1 MAIKFLSGQTI
12 SGTLTVS
19 GNVQGATF
27 NGLAINTTGTNNV
40 ANQIVRTQ
48 ANGYVNFGWI
58 NSISG
63 NHTGS
68 ITRITASNDAYLR
81 YVTPAQFRT
90 GVTDGFYAPSSTVSG
105 VTSVA
110 TGNGLTGG
118 TITSTGTLTMSGS
131 YTGAF
136 SVTGFTSSTTGF
148 GINYVPGATVP
159 MVILANATTYGIFY
173 REASPDHIEFKHNNA
188 VMQSFDGSGNV
199 TMAGDLTVSGGD
211 ITLGGTGRIQGVDT
225 VSASTDAANKAYVDA
240 HPGSGG
246 TVTSV
251 ATGNGLTGGTITS
264 TGTLSMSGTYSGTFQ
279 ESGAHGSSQIGCQ
292 LPAANNGANTGVVN
306 LRMWCSEPGVTWD
319 WAGFG
324 YNVTN
329 NNGSP
334 GGFGRLNT
342 AFGQAY
348 QRYGT
353 TGNMYFYNTNTSGT
367 RVTTLTLNNNGQ
379 ATFGYTVTAPTITAT
394 GVVYANGGNSN
405 TWNSHTSNTGTVTS
419 VATGSGLTG
428 GTITTT
434 GTLSLDR
441 PNSQLGAVLA
451 TYGTTAGASG
461 RVRCTA
467 PFNTNT
473 GKMFSIE
480 ITLYTSYTQHN
491 YVVSAY
497 MYSTTNQWYSPKAIY
512 TTTGTASP
520 DIYVGRDGNGKAY
533 ISIANGSYTGVLVHN
548 MTRGYQ
554 TSLADTY
561 DPWTITINSGNE
573 NSTSVAVSTVYTSA
587 NLPAYPSVGNGQI
600 DGRTSGLGISG
611 SMDATANQTGNTTF
625 TVTSNAVEAAT
636 ASTLV
641 YRNSSADINVRLLRA
656 NYQDQGTISGAIAYR
671 VNNSSDNY
679 TRYCSSSSAIRTF
692 LGVPASGDLGNYLP
706 LAGGTMTGILT
717 ANAQITANSTL
728 YLKDRITLPASGL
741 SSVSGRPGYA
751 IYQEGGSWSSP
762 FPDLCIAMHTG
773 IKFGANA
780 SYNGMRF
787 YDDYTMATQVMSVN
801 NVSDA
806 LGAGNVYVNNS
817 LQAGSSLRAPIF
829 YDSNN
834 TTYYGDFAATSNMF
848 QGYYKGKTDGWSL
861 QLGDANITRVY
872 DDDARASLVINA
884 AYYPHLYI
892 NANTSNSNLN
902 HGPVFSMTGNISGGG
917 FRRWSMGISNTNP
930 NMLTIGTYDNNTNPH
945 YGCGGDVL
953 GEATWGS
960 KFWLDSS
967 SNLQT
972 SGSMRSPI
980 FYDSNNTGY
989 YMDPAS
995 TSNLNAATFAGDIT
1009 VNGNQVFTLGGN
1021 ADVKFAVWDST
1032 TYGIGMTSGVTLGN
1046 LNDYAMT
1053 FCMNNDDDRG
1063 FWWGYNGQ
1071 SKGAGAM
1078 SLTTNGRLYVTTHVI
1093 APIYYDT
1100 NTVYYGDF
1108 AGTSNFNTLTLAGS
1122 LTVQSGSG
1130 TINGKATQ
1138 LFEHGYGSDS
1148 GTFYQT
1154 SGSFAGYSG
1163 WANYWIGNHGNGA
1176 TYYNTVDIRPF
1187 WGPPKYSRLEGGTF
1201 RGPYNYVTNETDQT
1215 IGVYLQSTTSL
1226 RAPIFY
1232 DYNNTAFYLDP
1243 STTGTS
1249 VNVAGD
1255 VVAYASS
1262 DIRFKNNITPITN
1275 ALDKL
1280 SKIGGYTFE
1289 WNEISHK
1296 ETGKKDIGVVAQE
1309 VEEILP
1315 EIVQTRSN
1323 GYKAVDYQKLTA
1335 LLIESVKE
1343 QQVIINDL
1351 KTRIETLEN
1360 N

>member
-27 NGLAINTTGTNNV
+27 NGLPIETSQTNNNV
-40 ANQIVRTQ
+40 NKIVRTTV
-48 ANGYVNFGWI
+48 NGYVNFGWI

-68 ITRITASNDAYLR
+68 ITRITASNDQYLR

-90 GVTDGFYAPSSTVSG
+90 GVTDGYYAPVSTVSG

-110 TGNGLTGG
+110 TTNGITGG
-118 TITSTGTLTMSGS
+118 TIISTGTIQVDSTVIRT
-131 YTGAF
+131 TGNQ
-136 SVTGFTSSTTGF
+136 SITGNTEFFPSST
-148 GINYVPGATVP
+148 
-159 MVILANATTYGIFY
+159 
-173 REASPDHIEFKHNNA
+173 
-188 VMQSFDGSGNV
+188 
-199 TMAGDLTVSGGD
+199 
-211 ITLGGTGRIQGVDT
+211 GTGY
-225 VSASTDAANKAYVDA
+225 STAAVELR
-240 HPGSGG
+240 S
-246 TVTSV
+246 SSS
-251 ATGNGLTGGTITS
+251 GLTGTPPRIGFHWDGVVASNIAIESNGTIVIRDNPG
-264 TGTLSMSGTYSGTFQ
+264 TGYEDFK
-279 ESGAHGSSQIGCQ
+279 A
-292 LPAANNGANTGVVN
+292 
-306 LRMWCSEPGVTWD
+306 
-319 WAGFG
+319 
-324 YNVTN
+324 
-329 NNGSP
+329 
-334 GGFGRLNT
+334 LN
-342 AFGQAY
+342 
-348 QRYGT
+348 
-353 TGNMYFYNTNTSGT
+353 
-367 RVTTLTLNNNGQ
+367 
-379 ATFGYTVTAPTITAT
+379 ITAT
-394 GVVYANGGNSN
+394 GVVYASGGNSG

-419 VATGSGLTG
+419 VATGAGLTG

-461 RVRCTA
+461 RIRCTA
-467 PFNTNT
+467 PFNTNSS
-473 GKMFSIE
+473 KMFSIE
-480 ITLYTSYTQHN
+480 VTLYSSYTQHN

-512 TTTGTASP
+512 TTTGTATP
-520 DIYVGRDGNGKAY
+520 DIIVGRDGNGKAY
-533 ISIANGSYTGVLVHN
+533 ISIANSAYTGVLVHN
-548 MTRGYQ
+548 MTRGYT
-554 TSLADTY
+554 TSLANTY
-561 DPWTITINSGNE
+561 EPWTITIDAGTENSVGVSTSQVWTSGNH
-573 NSTSVAVSTVYTSA
+573 T
-587 NLPAYPSVGNGQI
+587 P
-600 DGRTSGLGISG
+600 
-611 SMDATANQTGNTTF
+611 
-625 TVTSNAVEAAT
+625 
-636 ASTLV
+636 
-641 YRNSSADINVRLLRA
+641 
-656 NYQDQGTISGAIAYR
+656 
-671 VNNSSDNY
+671 
-679 TRYCSSSSAIRTF
+679 
-692 LGVPASGDLGNYLP
+692 GNYLP
-706 LAGGTMTGILT
+706 VANPNFTGTLQGPVLSGDVTASGDGQSNYPFRLGADYSAYMMAAAGNTWGLFWAGNSGARYGTNGNGGPGNIWSNSTNPNEFCFVGSDTTRWSVAGGTGDTWQQGNIYLSGTFIRANNNLNIQVYGQGTPVSAITIDNVGSTTFSGYTYFPNYLFHAGDTNTRIEFTTGTVTLRGDTSILLDGPVT
-717 ANAQITANSTL
+717 ANSTMTVASTLTTNGQITANSTI

-751 IYQEGGSWSSP
+751 IYQEGGAWTYP
-762 FPDLCIAMHTG
+762 YPDLCIAMHTG

-787 YDDYTMATQVMSVN
+787 YDDYTMATQVMSIN
-801 NVSDA
+801 NVSDG
-806 LGAGNVYVNNS
+806 LGAGNVYINDK
-817 LQAGSSLRAPIF
+817 LQVGTDVRAPIY
-829 YDSNN
+829 YDVND
-834 TTYYGDFAATSNMF
+834 T
-848 QGYYKGKTDGWSL
+848 
-861 QLGDANITRVY
+861 
-872 DDDARASLVINA
+872 
-884 AYYPHLYI
+884 AYYL
-892 NANTSNSNLN
+892 NA
-902 HGPVFSMTGNISGGG
+902 
-917 FRRWSMGISNTNP
+917 
-930 NMLTIGTYDNNTNPH
+930 
-945 YGCGGDVL
+945 
-953 GEATWGS
+953 
-960 KFWLDSS
+960 
-967 SNLQT
+967 
-972 SGSMRSPI
+972 
-980 FYDSNNTGY
+980 
-989 YMDPAS
+989 AS
-995 TSNLNAATFAGDIT
+995 TSNL
-1009 VNGNQVFTLGGN
+1009 
-1021 ADVKFAVWDST
+1021 
-1032 TYGIGMTSGVTLGN
+1032 
-1046 LNDYAMT
+1046 
-1053 FCMNNDDDRG
+1053 
-1063 FWWGYNGQ
+1063 
-1071 SKGAGAM
+1071 
-1078 SLTTNGRLYVTTHVI
+1078 
-1093 APIYYDT
+1093 
-1100 NTVYYGDF
+1100 
-1108 AGTSNFNTLTLAGS
+1108 NTLTLAGS

-1148 GTFYQT
+1148 GTFYQD

-1201 RGPYNYVTNETDQT
+1201 RGPYNYVTNENDQT

>member
-27 NGLAINTTGTNNV
+27 NGLAINTTGVNNV
-40 ANQIVRTQ
+40 ANQIVRTE

-63 NHTGS
+63 NHTGT

-90 GVTDGFYAPSSTVSG
+90 GVTDGYYAPVSTVSG

-118 TITSTGTLTMSGS
+118 TIISTGTLTMSGS

-136 SVTGFTSSTTGF
+136 SVTGFTTSTTGF
-148 GINYVPGATVP
+148 GINYVSGGTVP

-173 REASPDHIEFKHNNA
+173 REATPDHIEFKHNNA

-211 ITLGGTGRIQGVDT
+211 INLGGTGRIQGVDT

-251 ATGNGLTGGTITS
+251 ATGSGLTGGTITT
-264 TGTLSMSGTYSGTFQ
+264 TGTLSVDGTV
-279 ESGAHGSSQIGCQ
+279 I
-292 LPAANNGANTGVVN
+292 
-306 LRMWCSEPGVTWD
+306 R
-319 WAGFG
+319 
-324 YNVTN
+324 
-329 NNGSP
+329 
-334 GGFGRLNT
+334 
-342 AFGQAY
+342 
-348 QRYGT
+348 T
-353 TGNMYFYNTNTSGT
+353 TGNQSITGNTTFYPSSTSTSYSTAAIELMSSSSGT
-367 RVTTLTLNNNGQ
+367 GGTPPRISWHWGGVVASLITIESNGTIAVRNNPGNDYEKFK
-379 ATFGYTVTAPTITAT
+379 ASTITAT

-497 MYSTTNQWYSPKAIY
+497 MYSTTNQWYAPKAIY
-512 TTTGTASP
+512 TTTGTATP

-533 ISIANGSYTGVLVHN
+533 ISIANASYTGVLVHN

-679 TRYCSSSSAIRTF
+679 TRYCSSPSAIRTF

-1343 QQVIINDL
+1343 QQVIIDDL
-1351 KTRIETLEN
+1351 KSRIERLEKI
-1360 N
+1360 

>member
-27 NGLAINTTGTNNV
+27 NGLAINTTGVNNV
-40 ANQIVRTQ
+40 ANQIVRTE

-148 GINYVPGATVP
+148 GINYVSGATVP

-173 REASPDHIEFKHNNA
+173 REATPDHIEFKHNNA

-251 ATGNGLTGGTITS
+251 ATGSGLTGGTITT
-264 TGTLSMSGTYSGTFQ
+264 TGTLSVDGTV
-279 ESGAHGSSQIGCQ
+279 I
-292 LPAANNGANTGVVN
+292 
-306 LRMWCSEPGVTWD
+306 R
-319 WAGFG
+319 
-324 YNVTN
+324 
-329 NNGSP
+329 
-334 GGFGRLNT
+334 
-342 AFGQAY
+342 
-348 QRYGT
+348 T
-353 TGNMYFYNTNTSGT
+353 TGNQSITGNTTFYPSSTSTSYSTAAIELMSSSSGT
-367 RVTTLTLNNNGQ
+367 GGTPPRISWHWGGVVASLITIESNGTIAVRNNPGNDYEKFK
-379 ATFGYTVTAPTITAT
+379 ASTITAT

-497 MYSTTNQWYSPKAIY
+497 MYSTTNQWYAPKAIY
-512 TTTGTASP
+512 TTTGTATP

-533 ISIANGSYTGVLVHN
+533 ISIANASYTGVLVHN

-656 NYQDQGTISGAIAYR
+656 NYQDQGTISGAIAFR

-679 TRYCSSSSAIRTF
+679 TRYCSSPSAIRTF

-1343 QQVIINDL
+1343 QQVIIDDL
-1351 KTRIETLEN
+1351 KSRIERLEKI
-1360 N
+1360 

>member
-27 NGLAINTTGTNNV
+27 NGLPIETSQTNNNV
-40 ANQIVRTQ
+40 NKIVRTTV
-48 ANGYVNFGWI
+48 NGYVNFGWI

-68 ITRITASNDAYLR
+68 ITRITASNDQYLR

-90 GVTDGFYAPSSTVSG
+90 GVTDGYYAPVSTVSG

-110 TGNGLTGG
+110 TTNGITGG
-118 TITSTGTLTMSGS
+118 TIISTGTIQVDSTVIRT
-131 YTGAF
+131 TGNQ
-136 SVTGFTSSTTGF
+136 SITGNTEFFPSST
-148 GINYVPGATVP
+148 
-159 MVILANATTYGIFY
+159 
-173 REASPDHIEFKHNNA
+173 
-188 VMQSFDGSGNV
+188 
-199 TMAGDLTVSGGD
+199 
-211 ITLGGTGRIQGVDT
+211 GTGY
-225 VSASTDAANKAYVDA
+225 STAAVELR
-240 HPGSGG
+240 S
-246 TVTSV
+246 SSS
-251 ATGNGLTGGTITS
+251 GLTGTPPRIGFHWDGVVASNIAIESNGTIVIRDNPG
-264 TGTLSMSGTYSGTFQ
+264 TGYEDFK
-279 ESGAHGSSQIGCQ
+279 A
-292 LPAANNGANTGVVN
+292 
-306 LRMWCSEPGVTWD
+306 
-319 WAGFG
+319 
-324 YNVTN
+324 
-329 NNGSP
+329 
-334 GGFGRLNT
+334 LN
-342 AFGQAY
+342 
-348 QRYGT
+348 
-353 TGNMYFYNTNTSGT
+353 
-367 RVTTLTLNNNGQ
+367 
-379 ATFGYTVTAPTITAT
+379 ITAT
-394 GVVYANGGNSN
+394 GVVYASGGNSG

-419 VATGSGLTG
+419 VATGAGLTG

-467 PFNTNT
+467 PFNTNSS
-473 GKMFSIE
+473 KMFSIE
-480 ITLYTSYTQHN
+480 VTLYSSYTQHN

-512 TTTGTASP
+512 TTTGTATP
-520 DIYVGRDGNGKAY
+520 DIIVGRDGNGKAY
-533 ISIANGSYTGVLVHN
+533 ISIANSAYTGVLVHN
-548 MTRGYQ
+548 MTRGYT
-554 TSLADTY
+554 TSLANTY
-561 DPWTITINSGNE
+561 EPWTITIDAGTE
-573 NSTSVAVSTVYTSA
+573 NSTGVATSQ
-587 NLPAYPSVGNGQI
+587 VW
-600 DGRTSGLGISG
+600 TSGNH
-611 SMDATANQTGNTTF
+611 T
-625 TVTSNAVEAAT
+625 
-636 ASTLV
+636 
-641 YRNSSADINVRLLRA
+641 
-656 NYQDQGTISGAIAYR
+656 
-671 VNNSSDNY
+671 
-679 TRYCSSSSAIRTF
+679 
-692 LGVPASGDLGNYLP
+692 PGNYLP
-706 LAGGTMTGILT
+706 VANPNFTGTLQGPVLSGDVTASGDGQSNYPFRLGADYSAYMMAAAGNTWGLFWAGNSGARYGTNGNGGPGNIWSNSTNPNEFCFVGSDTTRWSVAGGTGDTWQQGNIYLSGTFIRANNNLNIQVYGQGTPVSAITIDNVGSTTFSGYTYFPNYLFHAGDTNTRIEFTTGTVTLRGDTSILLDGPVT
-717 ANAQITANSTL
+717 ANSTMTVASTLTTNGQITANSTI

-751 IYQEGGSWSSP
+751 IYQEGGAWTYP
-762 FPDLCIAMHTG
+762 YPDLCIAMHTG

-787 YDDYTMATQVMSVN
+787 YDDYTMATQVMSIN
-801 NVSDA
+801 NVSDG
-806 LGAGNVYVNNS
+806 LGAGNVYINDK
-817 LQAGSSLRAPIF
+817 LQVGTDVRAPIY
-829 YDSNN
+829 YDVND
-834 TTYYGDFAATSNMF
+834 T
-848 QGYYKGKTDGWSL
+848 
-861 QLGDANITRVY
+861 
-872 DDDARASLVINA
+872 
-884 AYYPHLYI
+884 AYYL
-892 NANTSNSNLN
+892 NA
-902 HGPVFSMTGNISGGG
+902 
-917 FRRWSMGISNTNP
+917 
-930 NMLTIGTYDNNTNPH
+930 
-945 YGCGGDVL
+945 
-953 GEATWGS
+953 
-960 KFWLDSS
+960 
-967 SNLQT
+967 
-972 SGSMRSPI
+972 
-980 FYDSNNTGY
+980 
-989 YMDPAS
+989 AS
-995 TSNLNAATFAGDIT
+995 TSNL
-1009 VNGNQVFTLGGN
+1009 
-1021 ADVKFAVWDST
+1021 
-1032 TYGIGMTSGVTLGN
+1032 
-1046 LNDYAMT
+1046 
-1053 FCMNNDDDRG
+1053 
-1063 FWWGYNGQ
+1063 
-1071 SKGAGAM
+1071 
-1078 SLTTNGRLYVTTHVI
+1078 
-1093 APIYYDT
+1093 
-1100 NTVYYGDF
+1100 
-1108 AGTSNFNTLTLAGS
+1108 NTLTLAGS

-1148 GTFYQT
+1148 GTFYQD

-1201 RGPYNYVTNETDQT
+1201 RGPYNYVTNENDQT

>member
-27 NGLAINTTGTNNV
+27 NGLPIETSQTNNNV
-40 ANQIVRTQ
+40 NKIVRTTV
-48 ANGYVNFGWI
+48 NGYVNFGWI

-68 ITRITASNDAYLR
+68 ITRITASNDQYLR

-90 GVTDGFYAPSSTVSG
+90 GVTDGYYAPVSTVSG

-110 TGNGLTGG
+110 TTNGITGG
-118 TITSTGTLTMSGS
+118 TIISTGTIQVDSTVIRT
-131 YTGAF
+131 TGNQ
-136 SVTGFTSSTTGF
+136 SITGNTEFFPSST
-148 GINYVPGATVP
+148 
-159 MVILANATTYGIFY
+159 
-173 REASPDHIEFKHNNA
+173 
-188 VMQSFDGSGNV
+188 
-199 TMAGDLTVSGGD
+199 
-211 ITLGGTGRIQGVDT
+211 GTGY
-225 VSASTDAANKAYVDA
+225 STAAVELR
-240 HPGSGG
+240 S
-246 TVTSV
+246 SSS
-251 ATGNGLTGGTITS
+251 GLTGTPPRIGFHWDGVVASNIAIESNGTIVIRDNPG
-264 TGTLSMSGTYSGTFQ
+264 TGYEDFK
-279 ESGAHGSSQIGCQ
+279 A
-292 LPAANNGANTGVVN
+292 
-306 LRMWCSEPGVTWD
+306 
-319 WAGFG
+319 
-324 YNVTN
+324 
-329 NNGSP
+329 
-334 GGFGRLNT
+334 LN
-342 AFGQAY
+342 
-348 QRYGT
+348 
-353 TGNMYFYNTNTSGT
+353 
-367 RVTTLTLNNNGQ
+367 
-379 ATFGYTVTAPTITAT
+379 ITAT
-394 GVVYANGGNSN
+394 GVVYASGGNSG

-419 VATGSGLTG
+419 VATGAGLTG

-467 PFNTNT
+467 PFNTNSS
-473 GKMFSIE
+473 KMFSIE
-480 ITLYTSYTQHN
+480 VTLYSSYTQHN

-497 MYSTTNQWYSPKAIY
+497 MYSTTNQWYLPKAIY
-512 TTTGTASP
+512 TTTGTATP
-520 DIYVGRDGNGKAY
+520 DIIVGRDGNGKAY
-533 ISIANGSYTGVLVHN
+533 ISIANSAYTGVLVHN
-548 MTRGYQ
+548 MTRGYT
-554 TSLADTY
+554 TSLANTY
-561 DPWTITINSGNE
+561 EPWTITIDAGTENSVGVSTSQVWTSGNH
-573 NSTSVAVSTVYTSA
+573 T
-587 NLPAYPSVGNGQI
+587 P
-600 DGRTSGLGISG
+600 
-611 SMDATANQTGNTTF
+611 
-625 TVTSNAVEAAT
+625 
-636 ASTLV
+636 
-641 YRNSSADINVRLLRA
+641 
-656 NYQDQGTISGAIAYR
+656 
-671 VNNSSDNY
+671 
-679 TRYCSSSSAIRTF
+679 
-692 LGVPASGDLGNYLP
+692 GNYLP
-706 LAGGTMTGILT
+706 VANPNFTGTLQGPVLSGDVTASGDGQSNYPFRLGADYSAYMMAAAGNTWGLFWAGNSGARYGTNGNGGPGNIWSNSTNPNEFCFVGSDTTRWSVAGGTGDTWQQGNIYLSGTFIRANNNLNIQVYGQGTPVSAITIDNVGSTTFSGYTYFPNYLFHAGDTNTRIEFTTGTVTLRGDTSILLDGPVT
-717 ANAQITANSTL
+717 ANSTMTVASTLTTNGQITANSTI

-751 IYQEGGSWSSP
+751 IYQEGGAWTYP
-762 FPDLCIAMHTG
+762 YPDLCIAMHTG

-787 YDDYTMATQVMSVN
+787 YDDYTMATQVMSIN
-801 NVSDA
+801 NVSDG
-806 LGAGNVYVNNS
+806 LGAGNVYINDK
-817 LQAGSSLRAPIF
+817 LQVGTDVRAPIY
-829 YDSNN
+829 YDVND
-834 TTYYGDFAATSNMF
+834 T
-848 QGYYKGKTDGWSL
+848 
-861 QLGDANITRVY
+861 
-872 DDDARASLVINA
+872 
-884 AYYPHLYI
+884 AYYL
-892 NANTSNSNLN
+892 NA
-902 HGPVFSMTGNISGGG
+902 
-917 FRRWSMGISNTNP
+917 
-930 NMLTIGTYDNNTNPH
+930 
-945 YGCGGDVL
+945 
-953 GEATWGS
+953 
-960 KFWLDSS
+960 
-967 SNLQT
+967 
-972 SGSMRSPI
+972 
-980 FYDSNNTGY
+980 
-989 YMDPAS
+989 AS
-995 TSNLNAATFAGDIT
+995 TSNL
-1009 VNGNQVFTLGGN
+1009 
-1021 ADVKFAVWDST
+1021 
-1032 TYGIGMTSGVTLGN
+1032 
-1046 LNDYAMT
+1046 
-1053 FCMNNDDDRG
+1053 
-1063 FWWGYNGQ
+1063 
-1071 SKGAGAM
+1071 
-1078 SLTTNGRLYVTTHVI
+1078 
-1093 APIYYDT
+1093 
-1100 NTVYYGDF
+1100 
-1108 AGTSNFNTLTLAGS
+1108 NTLTLAGS

-1148 GTFYQT
+1148 GTFYQD

-1201 RGPYNYVTNETDQT
+1201 RGPYNYVTNENDQT

>member
-27 NGLAINTTGTNNV
+27 NGLPIETSQTNNNV
-40 ANQIVRTQ
+40 NKIVRTTV
-48 ANGYVNFGWI
+48 NGYVNFGWI

-68 ITRITASNDAYLR
+68 ITRITASNDQYLR

-90 GVTDGFYAPSSTVSG
+90 GVTDGYYAPVSTVSG

-110 TGNGLTGG
+110 TTNGITGG
-118 TITSTGTLTMSGS
+118 TIISTGTIQVDSTVIRT
-131 YTGAF
+131 TGNQ
-136 SVTGFTSSTTGF
+136 SITGNTEFFPSST
-148 GINYVPGATVP
+148 
-159 MVILANATTYGIFY
+159 
-173 REASPDHIEFKHNNA
+173 
-188 VMQSFDGSGNV
+188 
-199 TMAGDLTVSGGD
+199 
-211 ITLGGTGRIQGVDT
+211 GTGY
-225 VSASTDAANKAYVDA
+225 STAAVELR
-240 HPGSGG
+240 S
-246 TVTSV
+246 SSS
-251 ATGNGLTGGTITS
+251 GLTGTPPRIGFHWDGVVASNIAIESNGTIVIRDNPG
-264 TGTLSMSGTYSGTFQ
+264 TGYEDFK
-279 ESGAHGSSQIGCQ
+279 A
-292 LPAANNGANTGVVN
+292 
-306 LRMWCSEPGVTWD
+306 
-319 WAGFG
+319 
-324 YNVTN
+324 
-329 NNGSP
+329 
-334 GGFGRLNT
+334 LN
-342 AFGQAY
+342 
-348 QRYGT
+348 
-353 TGNMYFYNTNTSGT
+353 
-367 RVTTLTLNNNGQ
+367 
-379 ATFGYTVTAPTITAT
+379 ITAT
-394 GVVYANGGNSN
+394 GVVYASGGNSG

-419 VATGSGLTG
+419 VATGAGLTG

-467 PFNTNT
+467 PFNTNSS
-473 GKMFSIE
+473 KMFSIE
-480 ITLYTSYTQHN
+480 VTLYSSYTQHN

-512 TTTGTASP
+512 TTTGTATP
-520 DIYVGRDGNGKAY
+520 DIIVGRDGNGKAY
-533 ISIANGSYTGVLVHN
+533 ISIANAAYTGVLVHN
-548 MTRGYQ
+548 MTRGYT
-554 TSLADTY
+554 TSLANTY
-561 DPWTITINSGNE
+561 EPWTITIDAGTENSVGVSTSQVWTSGNH
-573 NSTSVAVSTVYTSA
+573 T
-587 NLPAYPSVGNGQI
+587 P
-600 DGRTSGLGISG
+600 
-611 SMDATANQTGNTTF
+611 
-625 TVTSNAVEAAT
+625 
-636 ASTLV
+636 
-641 YRNSSADINVRLLRA
+641 
-656 NYQDQGTISGAIAYR
+656 
-671 VNNSSDNY
+671 
-679 TRYCSSSSAIRTF
+679 
-692 LGVPASGDLGNYLP
+692 GNYLP
-706 LAGGTMTGILT
+706 VANPNFTGTLQGPVLSGDVTASGDGQSNYPFRLGADYSAYMMAAAGNTWGLFWAGNSGARYGTNGNGGPGNIWSNSTNPNEFCFVGSDTTRWSVAGGTGDTWQQGNIYLSGTFIRANNNLNIQVYGQGTPVSAITIDNVGSTTFSGYTYFPNYLFHAGDTNTRIEFTTGTVTLRGDTSILLDGPVT
-717 ANAQITANSTL
+717 ANSTMTVASTLTTNGQITANSTI

-751 IYQEGGSWSSP
+751 IYQEGGAWTYP
-762 FPDLCIAMHTG
+762 YPDLCIAMHTG

-787 YDDYTMATQVMSVN
+787 YDDYTMATQVMSIN
-801 NVSDA
+801 NVSDG
-806 LGAGNVYVNNS
+806 LGAGNVYINDK
-817 LQAGSSLRAPIF
+817 LQVGTDVRAPIY
-829 YDSNN
+829 YDVND
-834 TTYYGDFAATSNMF
+834 T
-848 QGYYKGKTDGWSL
+848 
-861 QLGDANITRVY
+861 
-872 DDDARASLVINA
+872 
-884 AYYPHLYI
+884 AYYL
-892 NANTSNSNLN
+892 NA
-902 HGPVFSMTGNISGGG
+902 
-917 FRRWSMGISNTNP
+917 
-930 NMLTIGTYDNNTNPH
+930 
-945 YGCGGDVL
+945 
-953 GEATWGS
+953 
-960 KFWLDSS
+960 
-967 SNLQT
+967 
-972 SGSMRSPI
+972 
-980 FYDSNNTGY
+980 
-989 YMDPAS
+989 AS
-995 TSNLNAATFAGDIT
+995 TSNL
-1009 VNGNQVFTLGGN
+1009 
-1021 ADVKFAVWDST
+1021 
-1032 TYGIGMTSGVTLGN
+1032 
-1046 LNDYAMT
+1046 
-1053 FCMNNDDDRG
+1053 
-1063 FWWGYNGQ
+1063 
-1071 SKGAGAM
+1071 
-1078 SLTTNGRLYVTTHVI
+1078 
-1093 APIYYDT
+1093 
-1100 NTVYYGDF
+1100 
-1108 AGTSNFNTLTLAGS
+1108 NTLTLAGS

-1148 GTFYQT
+1148 GTFYQD

-1201 RGPYNYVTNETDQT
+1201 RGPYNYVTNENDQT

>member
-27 NGLAINTTGTNNV
+27 NGLPIETSQTNNNV
-40 ANQIVRTQ
+40 NKIVRTTV
-48 ANGYVNFGWI
+48 NGYVNFGWI

-68 ITRITASNDAYLR
+68 ITRITASNDQYLR

-90 GVTDGFYAPSSTVSG
+90 GVTDGYYAPVSTVSG

-110 TGNGLTGG
+110 TTNGITGG
-118 TITSTGTLTMSGS
+118 TIISTGTIQVDSTVIRT
-131 YTGAF
+131 TGNQ
-136 SVTGFTSSTTGF
+136 SITGNTEFFPSST
-148 GINYVPGATVP
+148 
-159 MVILANATTYGIFY
+159 
-173 REASPDHIEFKHNNA
+173 
-188 VMQSFDGSGNV
+188 
-199 TMAGDLTVSGGD
+199 
-211 ITLGGTGRIQGVDT
+211 GTGY
-225 VSASTDAANKAYVDA
+225 STAAVELR
-240 HPGSGG
+240 S
-246 TVTSV
+246 SSS
-251 ATGNGLTGGTITS
+251 GLTGTPPRIGFHWDGVVASNIAIESNGTIVIRDNPG
-264 TGTLSMSGTYSGTFQ
+264 TGYEDFK
-279 ESGAHGSSQIGCQ
+279 A
-292 LPAANNGANTGVVN
+292 
-306 LRMWCSEPGVTWD
+306 
-319 WAGFG
+319 
-324 YNVTN
+324 
-329 NNGSP
+329 
-334 GGFGRLNT
+334 LN
-342 AFGQAY
+342 
-348 QRYGT
+348 
-353 TGNMYFYNTNTSGT
+353 
-367 RVTTLTLNNNGQ
+367 
-379 ATFGYTVTAPTITAT
+379 ITAT
-394 GVVYANGGNSN
+394 GVVYASGGNSG

-419 VATGSGLTG
+419 VATGAGLTG

-467 PFNTNT
+467 PFNTNSS
-473 GKMFSIE
+473 KMFSIE
-480 ITLYTSYTQHN
+480 VTLYSSYTQHN

-512 TTTGTASP
+512 TTTGTATP
-520 DIYVGRDGNGKAY
+520 DIIVGRDGNGKAY
-533 ISIANGSYTGVLVHN
+533 ISIANSAYTGVLVHN
-548 MTRGYQ
+548 MTRGYT
-554 TSLADTY
+554 TSLANTY
-561 DPWTITINSGNE
+561 EPWTITIDAGTENSVGVSTSQVWTSGNH
-573 NSTSVAVSTVYTSA
+573 T
-587 NLPAYPSVGNGQI
+587 P
-600 DGRTSGLGISG
+600 
-611 SMDATANQTGNTTF
+611 
-625 TVTSNAVEAAT
+625 
-636 ASTLV
+636 
-641 YRNSSADINVRLLRA
+641 
-656 NYQDQGTISGAIAYR
+656 
-671 VNNSSDNY
+671 
-679 TRYCSSSSAIRTF
+679 
-692 LGVPASGDLGNYLP
+692 GNYLP
-706 LAGGTMTGILT
+706 VANPNFTGTLQGPVLSGDVTASGDGQSNYPFRLGADYSAYMMAAAGNTWGLFWAGNSGARYGTNGNGGPGNIWSNSTNPNEFCFVGSDTTRWSVAGGTGDTWQQGNIYLSGTFIRANNNLNIQVYGQGTPVSAITIDNVGSTTFSGYTYFPNYLFHAGDTNTRIEFTTGTVTLRGDTSILLDGPVT
-717 ANAQITANSTL
+717 ANSTMTVASTLTTNGQITANSTI

-751 IYQEGGSWSSP
+751 IYQEGGAWTYP
-762 FPDLCIAMHTG
+762 YPDLCIAMHTG

-787 YDDYTMATQVMSVN
+787 YDDYTMATQVMSIN
-801 NVSDA
+801 NVSDG
-806 LGAGNVYVNNS
+806 LGAGNVYINDK
-817 LQAGSSLRAPIF
+817 LQVGTDVRAPIY
-829 YDSNN
+829 YDVND
-834 TTYYGDFAATSNMF
+834 T
-848 QGYYKGKTDGWSL
+848 
-861 QLGDANITRVY
+861 
-872 DDDARASLVINA
+872 
-884 AYYPHLYI
+884 AYYL
-892 NANTSNSNLN
+892 NA
-902 HGPVFSMTGNISGGG
+902 
-917 FRRWSMGISNTNP
+917 
-930 NMLTIGTYDNNTNPH
+930 
-945 YGCGGDVL
+945 
-953 GEATWGS
+953 
-960 KFWLDSS
+960 
-967 SNLQT
+967 
-972 SGSMRSPI
+972 
-980 FYDSNNTGY
+980 
-989 YMDPAS
+989 AS
-995 TSNLNAATFAGDIT
+995 TSNL
-1009 VNGNQVFTLGGN
+1009 
-1021 ADVKFAVWDST
+1021 
-1032 TYGIGMTSGVTLGN
+1032 
-1046 LNDYAMT
+1046 
-1053 FCMNNDDDRG
+1053 
-1063 FWWGYNGQ
+1063 
-1071 SKGAGAM
+1071 
-1078 SLTTNGRLYVTTHVI
+1078 
-1093 APIYYDT
+1093 
-1100 NTVYYGDF
+1100 
-1108 AGTSNFNTLTLAGS
+1108 NTLTLAGS

-1130 TINGKATQ
+1130 TMNGKATQ

-1148 GTFYQT
+1148 GTFYQD

-1201 RGPYNYVTNETDQT
+1201 RGPYNYVTNENDQT

>member
-27 NGLAINTTGTNNV
+27 NGLAINTTGVNNL

-58 NSISG
+58 NSVSG

-90 GVTDGFYAPSSTVSG
+90 GVTDGFYAPVSTVSG

-118 TITSTGTLTMSGS
+118 TITSTGTLTMSGD
-131 YTGAF
+131 YTGI
-136 SVTGFTSSTTGF
+136 FTVHEGRVWDPTTQGTAKGSIHIDPDEGTDHAGGAITFGASDASSGSNAQA
-148 GINYVPGATVP
+148 GIYIRSDGSYGTK
-159 MVILANATTYGIFY
+159 MYLATTDSYGTGSKTALNI
-173 REASPDHIEFKHNNA
+173 DH
-188 VMQSFDGSGNV
+188 SGNV
-199 TMAGDLTVSGGD
+199 NITRGFLQISNGNLT
-211 ITLGGTGRIQGVDT
+211 LAGTGRIQGVDT

-240 HPGSGG
+240 HPGSG
-246 TVTSV
+246 
-251 ATGNGLTGGTITS
+251 
-264 TGTLSMSGTYSGTFQ
+264 
-279 ESGAHGSSQIGCQ
+279 
-292 LPAANNGANTGVVN
+292 
-306 LRMWCSEPGVTWD
+306 
-319 WAGFG
+319 
-324 YNVTN
+324 
-329 NNGSP
+329 
-334 GGFGRLNT
+334 
-342 AFGQAY
+342 
-348 QRYGT
+348 
-353 TGNMYFYNTNTSGT
+353 
-367 RVTTLTLNNNGQ
+367 
-379 ATFGYTVTAPTITAT
+379 
-394 GVVYANGGNSN
+394 
-405 TWNSHTSNTGTVTS
+405 GTVTS

-467 PFNTNT
+467 PFNTNSS
-473 GKMFSIE
+473 KMFSIE
-480 ITLYTSYTQHN
+480 VTLYTNYTQHN

-512 TTTGTASP
+512 TTTGTATP
-520 DIYVGRDGNGKAY
+520 DIIVGRDGNGKAY
-533 ISIANGSYTGVLVHN
+533 ISIANSAYTGVLVHN
-548 MTRGYQ
+548 MTRGYT
-554 TSLADTY
+554 TSLANTY
-561 DPWTITINSGNE
+561 EPWTITIDAGTE
-573 NSTSVAVSTVYTSA
+573 NSTGVATSQ
-587 NLPAYPSVGNGQI
+587 VW
-600 DGRTSGLGISG
+600 TSGNH
-611 SMDATANQTGNTTF
+611 T
-625 TVTSNAVEAAT
+625 
-636 ASTLV
+636 
-641 YRNSSADINVRLLRA
+641 
-656 NYQDQGTISGAIAYR
+656 
-671 VNNSSDNY
+671 
-679 TRYCSSSSAIRTF
+679 
-692 LGVPASGDLGNYLP
+692 PGNYLP
-706 LAGGTMTGILT
+706 VANPNFTGTLQGPVLSGDVTASGDGQSNYPFRLGADYSAYMMAAAGNTWGLFWAGNSGARYGTNGNGGPGNIWSNSTNPNEFCFVGSDTTRWSVAGGTGDTWQQGNIYLSGTFIRANNNLNIQVYGQGTPVSAITIDNVGSTTFSGYTYFPNYLFHAGDTNTRIEFTTGTVTLRGDTSILLDGPVT
-717 ANAQITANSTL
+717 ANSTMTVASTLTTNGQITANSTI

-751 IYQEGGSWSSP
+751 IYQEGGAWTHP
-762 FPDLCIAMHTG
+762 YPDLCIAMHTG

-787 YDDYTMATQVMSVN
+787 YDDYTMATQVMSIN
-801 NVSDA
+801 NVSDG
-806 LGAGNVYVNNS
+806 LGAGNVYINDK
-817 LQAGSSLRAPIF
+817 LQVGTDVRAPIY
-829 YDSNN
+829 YDVND
-834 TTYYGDFAATSNMF
+834 T
-848 QGYYKGKTDGWSL
+848 
-861 QLGDANITRVY
+861 
-872 DDDARASLVINA
+872 
-884 AYYPHLYI
+884 AYYL
-892 NANTSNSNLN
+892 NA
-902 HGPVFSMTGNISGGG
+902 
-917 FRRWSMGISNTNP
+917 
-930 NMLTIGTYDNNTNPH
+930 
-945 YGCGGDVL
+945 
-953 GEATWGS
+953 
-960 KFWLDSS
+960 
-967 SNLQT
+967 
-972 SGSMRSPI
+972 
-980 FYDSNNTGY
+980 
-989 YMDPAS
+989 AS
-995 TSNLNAATFAGDIT
+995 TSNL
-1009 VNGNQVFTLGGN
+1009 
-1021 ADVKFAVWDST
+1021 
-1032 TYGIGMTSGVTLGN
+1032 
-1046 LNDYAMT
+1046 
-1053 FCMNNDDDRG
+1053 
-1063 FWWGYNGQ
+1063 
-1071 SKGAGAM
+1071 
-1078 SLTTNGRLYVTTHVI
+1078 
-1093 APIYYDT
+1093 
-1100 NTVYYGDF
+1100 
-1108 AGTSNFNTLTLAGS
+1108 NTLTLAGS

-1148 GTFYQT
+1148 GTFYQD

-1201 RGPYNYVTNETDQT
+1201 RGPYNYVTNENDQT

-1351 KTRIETLEN
+1351 KSRIETLEN

>member
-27 NGLAINTTGTNNV
+27 NGLPIETSQTNNNV
-40 ANQIVRTQ
+40 NKIVRTTV
-48 ANGYVNFGWI
+48 NGYVNFGWI

-68 ITRITASNDAYLR
+68 ITRITASNDQYLR

-90 GVTDGFYAPSSTVSG
+90 GVTDGYYAPVSTVSG

-110 TGNGLTGG
+110 TTNGITGG
-118 TITSTGTLTMSGS
+118 TIISTGTIQVDSTVIRT
-131 YTGAF
+131 TGNQ
-136 SVTGFTSSTTGF
+136 SITGNTEFFPSST
-148 GINYVPGATVP
+148 
-159 MVILANATTYGIFY
+159 
-173 REASPDHIEFKHNNA
+173 
-188 VMQSFDGSGNV
+188 
-199 TMAGDLTVSGGD
+199 
-211 ITLGGTGRIQGVDT
+211 GTGY
-225 VSASTDAANKAYVDA
+225 STAAVELR
-240 HPGSGG
+240 S
-246 TVTSV
+246 SSS
-251 ATGNGLTGGTITS
+251 GLTGTPPRIGFHWDGVVASNIAIESNGTIVIRDNPG
-264 TGTLSMSGTYSGTFQ
+264 TGYEDFK
-279 ESGAHGSSQIGCQ
+279 A
-292 LPAANNGANTGVVN
+292 
-306 LRMWCSEPGVTWD
+306 
-319 WAGFG
+319 
-324 YNVTN
+324 
-329 NNGSP
+329 
-334 GGFGRLNT
+334 LN
-342 AFGQAY
+342 
-348 QRYGT
+348 
-353 TGNMYFYNTNTSGT
+353 
-367 RVTTLTLNNNGQ
+367 
-379 ATFGYTVTAPTITAT
+379 ITAT
-394 GVVYANGGNSN
+394 GVVYASGGNSG

-419 VATGSGLTG
+419 VATGAGLTG

-467 PFNTNT
+467 PFNTNSS
-473 GKMFSIE
+473 KMFSIE
-480 ITLYTSYTQHN
+480 VTLYSSYTQHN

-512 TTTGTASP
+512 TTTGTATP
-520 DIYVGRDGNGKAY
+520 DIIVGRDGNGKAY
-533 ISIANGSYTGVLVHN
+533 ISIANSAYTGVLVHN
-548 MTRGYQ
+548 MTRGYT
-554 TSLADTY
+554 TSLANTY
-561 DPWTITINSGNE
+561 EPWTITIDAGTENSVGVSTSQVWTSGNH
-573 NSTSVAVSTVYTSA
+573 T
-587 NLPAYPSVGNGQI
+587 P
-600 DGRTSGLGISG
+600 
-611 SMDATANQTGNTTF
+611 
-625 TVTSNAVEAAT
+625 
-636 ASTLV
+636 
-641 YRNSSADINVRLLRA
+641 
-656 NYQDQGTISGAIAYR
+656 
-671 VNNSSDNY
+671 
-679 TRYCSSSSAIRTF
+679 
-692 LGVPASGDLGNYLP
+692 GNYLP
-706 LAGGTMTGILT
+706 VANPNFTGTLQGPVLSGDVTASGDGQSNYPFRLGADYSAYMMAAAGNTWGLFWAGNSGARYGTNGNGGPGNIWSNSTNPNEFCFVGSDTTRWSVAGGTGDTWQQGNIYLSGTFIRANNNLNIQVYGQGTPVSAITIDNVGSTTFSGYTYFPNYLFHAGDTNTRIEFTTGTVTLRGDTSILLDGPVT
-717 ANAQITANSTL
+717 ANSTMTVASTLTTNGQITANSTI

-751 IYQEGGSWSSP
+751 IYQEGGAWTYP
-762 FPDLCIAMHTG
+762 YPDLCIAMHTG

-787 YDDYTMATQVMSVN
+787 YDDYTMATQVMSIN
-801 NVSDA
+801 NVSDG
-806 LGAGNVYVNNS
+806 LGAGNVYINDK
-817 LQAGSSLRAPIF
+817 LQVGTDVRAPIY
-829 YDSNN
+829 YDVND
-834 TTYYGDFAATSNMF
+834 T
-848 QGYYKGKTDGWSL
+848 
-861 QLGDANITRVY
+861 
-872 DDDARASLVINA
+872 
-884 AYYPHLYI
+884 AYYL
-892 NANTSNSNLN
+892 NA
-902 HGPVFSMTGNISGGG
+902 
-917 FRRWSMGISNTNP
+917 
-930 NMLTIGTYDNNTNPH
+930 
-945 YGCGGDVL
+945 
-953 GEATWGS
+953 
-960 KFWLDSS
+960 
-967 SNLQT
+967 
-972 SGSMRSPI
+972 
-980 FYDSNNTGY
+980 
-989 YMDPAS
+989 AS
-995 TSNLNAATFAGDIT
+995 TSNL
-1009 VNGNQVFTLGGN
+1009 
-1021 ADVKFAVWDST
+1021 
-1032 TYGIGMTSGVTLGN
+1032 
-1046 LNDYAMT
+1046 
-1053 FCMNNDDDRG
+1053 
-1063 FWWGYNGQ
+1063 
-1071 SKGAGAM
+1071 
-1078 SLTTNGRLYVTTHVI
+1078 
-1093 APIYYDT
+1093 
-1100 NTVYYGDF
+1100 
-1108 AGTSNFNTLTLAGS
+1108 NTLTLAGS

-1148 GTFYQT
+1148 GTFYQD

-1201 RGPYNYVTNETDQT
+1201 RGPYNYVTNENDQT

>member
-27 NGLAINTTGTNNV
+27 NGLAINTTGVNNV
-40 ANQIVRTQ
+40 ANQIVRTE

-656 NYQDQGTISGAIAYR
+656 NYQDQGTISGAIAFR

-679 TRYCSSSSAIRTF
+679 TRYCSSPSAIRTF

-1215 IGVYLQSTTSL
+1215 IGVYLQSTTSFA
-1226 RAPIFY
+1226 RSY
-1232 DYNNTAFYLDP
+1232 
-1243 STTGTS
+1243 
-1249 VNVAGD
+1249 
-1255 VVAYASS
+1255 
-1262 DIRFKNNITPITN
+1262 
-1275 ALDKL
+1275 
-1280 SKIGGYTFE
+1280 
-1289 WNEISHK
+1289 
-1296 ETGKKDIGVVAQE
+1296 
-1309 VEEILP
+1309 IL
-1315 EIVQTRSN
+1315 
-1323 GYKAVDYQKLTA
+1323 
-1335 LLIESVKE
+1335 
-1343 QQVIINDL
+1343 
-1351 KTRIETLEN
+1351 
-1360 N
+1360 

>member
-27 NGLAINTTGTNNV
+27 NGLPIETSQTNNNV
-40 ANQIVRTQ
+40 NKIVRTTV
-48 ANGYVNFGWI
+48 NGYVNFGWI

-68 ITRITASNDAYLR
+68 ITRITASNDQYLR

-90 GVTDGFYAPSSTVSG
+90 GVTDGYYAPVSTVSG

-110 TGNGLTGG
+110 TTNGITGG
-118 TITSTGTLTMSGS
+118 TIISTGTIQVDSTVIRT
-131 YTGAF
+131 TGNQ
-136 SVTGFTSSTTGF
+136 SITGNTEFFPSST
-148 GINYVPGATVP
+148 
-159 MVILANATTYGIFY
+159 
-173 REASPDHIEFKHNNA
+173 
-188 VMQSFDGSGNV
+188 
-199 TMAGDLTVSGGD
+199 
-211 ITLGGTGRIQGVDT
+211 GTGY
-225 VSASTDAANKAYVDA
+225 STAAVELR
-240 HPGSGG
+240 S
-246 TVTSV
+246 SSS
-251 ATGNGLTGGTITS
+251 GLTGTPPRIGFHWDGVVASNIAIESNGTIVIRDNPG
-264 TGTLSMSGTYSGTFQ
+264 TGYEDFK
-279 ESGAHGSSQIGCQ
+279 A
-292 LPAANNGANTGVVN
+292 
-306 LRMWCSEPGVTWD
+306 
-319 WAGFG
+319 
-324 YNVTN
+324 
-329 NNGSP
+329 
-334 GGFGRLNT
+334 LN
-342 AFGQAY
+342 
-348 QRYGT
+348 
-353 TGNMYFYNTNTSGT
+353 
-367 RVTTLTLNNNGQ
+367 
-379 ATFGYTVTAPTITAT
+379 ITAT
-394 GVVYANGGNSN
+394 GVVYASGGNSG

-419 VATGSGLTG
+419 VATGAGLTG

-461 RVRCTA
+461 RIRCTA
-467 PFNTNT
+467 PFNTNSS
-473 GKMFSIE
+473 KMFSIE
-480 ITLYTSYTQHN
+480 VTLYTNYTQHN

-497 MYSTTNQWYSPKAIY
+497 MYSTTNQWYQPKAIY
-512 TTTGTASP
+512 TTTGTATP
-520 DIYVGRDGNGKAY
+520 DIIVGRDGNGKAY
-533 ISIANGSYTGVLVHN
+533 ISIANSAYTGVLVHN
-548 MTRGYQ
+548 MTRGYT
-554 TSLADTY
+554 TSLANTY
-561 DPWTITINSGNE
+561 EPWTITIDAGTENSVGVSTSQVWTSGNH
-573 NSTSVAVSTVYTSA
+573 T
-587 NLPAYPSVGNGQI
+587 P
-600 DGRTSGLGISG
+600 
-611 SMDATANQTGNTTF
+611 
-625 TVTSNAVEAAT
+625 
-636 ASTLV
+636 
-641 YRNSSADINVRLLRA
+641 
-656 NYQDQGTISGAIAYR
+656 
-671 VNNSSDNY
+671 
-679 TRYCSSSSAIRTF
+679 
-692 LGVPASGDLGNYLP
+692 GNYLP
-706 LAGGTMTGILT
+706 VANPNFTGTLQGPVLSGDVTASGDGQSNYPFRLGADYSAYMMAAAGNTWGLFWAGNSGARYGTNGNGGPGNIWSNSTNPNEFCFVGSDTTRWSVAGGTGDTWQQGNIYLSGTFIRANNNLNIQVYGQGTPVSAITIDNVGSTTFSGYTYFPNYLFHAGDTNTRIEFTTGTVTLRGDTSILLDGPVT
-717 ANAQITANSTL
+717 ANSTMTVASTLTTNGQITANSTI

-751 IYQEGGSWSSP
+751 IYQEGGAWTYP
-762 FPDLCIAMHTG
+762 YPDLCIAMHTG

-787 YDDYTMATQVMSVN
+787 YDDYTMATQVMSIN
-801 NVSDA
+801 NVSDG
-806 LGAGNVYVNNS
+806 LGAGNVYINDK
-817 LQAGSSLRAPIF
+817 LQVGTDVRAPIY
-829 YDSNN
+829 YDVND
-834 TTYYGDFAATSNMF
+834 T
-848 QGYYKGKTDGWSL
+848 
-861 QLGDANITRVY
+861 
-872 DDDARASLVINA
+872 
-884 AYYPHLYI
+884 AYYL
-892 NANTSNSNLN
+892 NA
-902 HGPVFSMTGNISGGG
+902 
-917 FRRWSMGISNTNP
+917 
-930 NMLTIGTYDNNTNPH
+930 
-945 YGCGGDVL
+945 
-953 GEATWGS
+953 
-960 KFWLDSS
+960 
-967 SNLQT
+967 
-972 SGSMRSPI
+972 
-980 FYDSNNTGY
+980 
-989 YMDPAS
+989 AS
-995 TSNLNAATFAGDIT
+995 TSNL
-1009 VNGNQVFTLGGN
+1009 
-1021 ADVKFAVWDST
+1021 
-1032 TYGIGMTSGVTLGN
+1032 
-1046 LNDYAMT
+1046 
-1053 FCMNNDDDRG
+1053 
-1063 FWWGYNGQ
+1063 
-1071 SKGAGAM
+1071 
-1078 SLTTNGRLYVTTHVI
+1078 
-1093 APIYYDT
+1093 
-1100 NTVYYGDF
+1100 
-1108 AGTSNFNTLTLAGS
+1108 NTLTLAGS

-1148 GTFYQT
+1148 GTFYQD

-1201 RGPYNYVTNETDQT
+1201 RGPYNYVTNENDQT

>member
-27 NGLAINTTGTNNV
+27 NGLPIETSQTNNNV
-40 ANQIVRTQ
+40 NKIVRTTV
-48 ANGYVNFGWI
+48 NGYVNFGWI

-68 ITRITASNDAYLR
+68 ITRITASNDQYLR

-90 GVTDGFYAPSSTVSG
+90 GVTDGYYAPVSTVSG

-110 TGNGLTGG
+110 TTNGITGG
-118 TITSTGTLTMSGS
+118 TIISTGTIQVDSTVIRT
-131 YTGAF
+131 TGNQ
-136 SVTGFTSSTTGF
+136 SITGNTEFFPSST
-148 GINYVPGATVP
+148 
-159 MVILANATTYGIFY
+159 
-173 REASPDHIEFKHNNA
+173 
-188 VMQSFDGSGNV
+188 
-199 TMAGDLTVSGGD
+199 
-211 ITLGGTGRIQGVDT
+211 GTGY
-225 VSASTDAANKAYVDA
+225 STAAVELR
-240 HPGSGG
+240 S
-246 TVTSV
+246 SSS
-251 ATGNGLTGGTITS
+251 GLTGTPPRIGFHWDGVVASNIAIESNGTIVIRDNPG
-264 TGTLSMSGTYSGTFQ
+264 TGYEDFK
-279 ESGAHGSSQIGCQ
+279 A
-292 LPAANNGANTGVVN
+292 
-306 LRMWCSEPGVTWD
+306 
-319 WAGFG
+319 
-324 YNVTN
+324 
-329 NNGSP
+329 
-334 GGFGRLNT
+334 LN
-342 AFGQAY
+342 
-348 QRYGT
+348 
-353 TGNMYFYNTNTSGT
+353 
-367 RVTTLTLNNNGQ
+367 
-379 ATFGYTVTAPTITAT
+379 ITAT
-394 GVVYANGGNSN
+394 GVVYASGGNSG

-419 VATGSGLTG
+419 VATGAGLTG

-467 PFNTNT
+467 PFNTNSS
-473 GKMFSIE
+473 KMFSIE
-480 ITLYTSYTQHN
+480 VTLYTNYTQHN

-512 TTTGTASP
+512 TTTGTATP
-520 DIYVGRDGNGKAY
+520 DIIVGRDGNGKAY
-533 ISIANGSYTGVLVHN
+533 ISIANSAYTGVLVHN
-548 MTRGYQ
+548 MTRGYT
-554 TSLADTY
+554 TSLANTY
-561 DPWTITINSGNE
+561 EPWTITIDAGTENSVGVSTSQVWTSGNH
-573 NSTSVAVSTVYTSA
+573 T
-587 NLPAYPSVGNGQI
+587 P
-600 DGRTSGLGISG
+600 
-611 SMDATANQTGNTTF
+611 
-625 TVTSNAVEAAT
+625 
-636 ASTLV
+636 
-641 YRNSSADINVRLLRA
+641 
-656 NYQDQGTISGAIAYR
+656 
-671 VNNSSDNY
+671 
-679 TRYCSSSSAIRTF
+679 
-692 LGVPASGDLGNYLP
+692 GNYLP
-706 LAGGTMTGILT
+706 VANPNFTGTLQGPVLSGDVTASGDGQSNYPFRLGADYSAYMMAAAGNTWGLFWAGNSGARYGTNGNGGPGNIWSNSTNPNEFCFVGSDTTRWSVAGGTGDTWQQGNIYLSGTFIRANNNLNIQVYGQGTPVSAITIDNVGSTTFSGYTYFPNYLFHAGDTNTRIEFTTGTVTLRGDTSILLDGPVT
-717 ANAQITANSTL
+717 ANSTMTVASTLTTNGQITANSTI

-751 IYQEGGSWSSP
+751 IYQEGGAWTHP
-762 FPDLCIAMHTG
+762 YPDLCIAMHTG

-787 YDDYTMATQVMSVN
+787 YDDYTMATQVMSIN
-801 NVSDA
+801 NVSDG
-806 LGAGNVYVNNS
+806 LGAGNVYINDK
-817 LQAGSSLRAPIF
+817 LQVGTDVRAPIY
-829 YDSNN
+829 YDVND
-834 TTYYGDFAATSNMF
+834 T
-848 QGYYKGKTDGWSL
+848 
-861 QLGDANITRVY
+861 
-872 DDDARASLVINA
+872 
-884 AYYPHLYI
+884 AYYL
-892 NANTSNSNLN
+892 NA
-902 HGPVFSMTGNISGGG
+902 
-917 FRRWSMGISNTNP
+917 
-930 NMLTIGTYDNNTNPH
+930 
-945 YGCGGDVL
+945 
-953 GEATWGS
+953 
-960 KFWLDSS
+960 
-967 SNLQT
+967 
-972 SGSMRSPI
+972 
-980 FYDSNNTGY
+980 
-989 YMDPAS
+989 AS
-995 TSNLNAATFAGDIT
+995 TSNL
-1009 VNGNQVFTLGGN
+1009 
-1021 ADVKFAVWDST
+1021 
-1032 TYGIGMTSGVTLGN
+1032 
-1046 LNDYAMT
+1046 
-1053 FCMNNDDDRG
+1053 
-1063 FWWGYNGQ
+1063 
-1071 SKGAGAM
+1071 
-1078 SLTTNGRLYVTTHVI
+1078 
-1093 APIYYDT
+1093 
-1100 NTVYYGDF
+1100 
-1108 AGTSNFNTLTLAGS
+1108 NTLTLAGS

-1130 TINGKATQ
+1130 TMNGKATQ

-1148 GTFYQT
+1148 GTFYQD

-1201 RGPYNYVTNETDQT
+1201 RGPYNYVTNENDQT